1 MRPTGQQPV
10 VAPPCRQLRIDGQ
23 WEKGSVCQKNAA
35 AAVAFFCSL
44 GGEGGATADGCGAIT
59 VGTPPAVE
67 LATSMKRT
75 AATSLSND
83 VPRHIVQP
91 LSPPRSFAD
100 ERSDGCASKGS
111 RCCRSASPARS
122 TARAQAKMLDGFCP
136 GHLDTTSLN
145 GTSLNFVGSGFY
157 ERGARRDASKLERS
171 LPERRASS
179 TAFGNAFQIH
189 ERAHR
194 GSLFSFVDRD
204 HMALITSL

>member
-23 WEKGSVCQKNAA
+23 WEKGSVKPKK
-35 AAVAFFCSL
+35 CSGSCCIFL
-44 GGEGGATADGCGAIT
+44 APGGGGRGSTADGCGAIT
-59 VGTPPAVE
+59 VGAPPAVE
-67 LATSMKRT
+67 LAASMKRT

-145 GTSLNFVGSGFY
+145 GTSLNFVGSGFC
-157 ERGARRDASKLERS
+157 ERGAR
-171 LPERRASS
+171 
-179 TAFGNAFQIH
+179 
-189 ERAHR
+189 
-194 GSLFSFVDRD
+194 
-204 HMALITSL
+204 